1 LQESYYYYLVIVD
14 ENDLSWRS
22 KMEEKRHAE
31 GFLVSSWF
39 GCIGW
44 QDDDPKILGMVTLL
58 VLVQVPIRALL
69 DQRVPQSTTC
79 ELGHCTDPKWLTIHQ
94 LTRSA

>member
-1 LQESYYYYLVIVD
+1 
-14 ENDLSWRS
+14 
-22 KMEEKRHAE
+22 MEEKRRTE

-44 QDDDPKILGMVTLL
+44 QDDDPKLLDMVTLL

-69 DQRVPQSTTC
+69 D
-79 ELGHCTDPKWLTIHQ
+79 
-94 LTRSA
+94 

>member
-1 LQESYYYYLVIVD
+1 
-14 ENDLSWRS
+14 
-22 KMEEKRHAE
+22 MEEKTHTE
-31 GFLVSSWF
+31 GFLVSSCF

-44 QDDDPKILGMVTLL
+44 QDADPKILDMVTLL

-69 DQRVPQSTTC
+69 EKRVPQSTTC

-94 LTRSA
+94 LTRCA